1 MDFTFFSEI
10 ADVGVDAPIARVR
23 LDLLDIGMND
33 PDNVCNKSFER
44 VASTR
49 GASESRFKEPEVD
62 VAGAHH
68 SNLI

>member
-1 MDFTFFSEI
+1 VDFTFSSEI
-10 ADVGVDAPIARVR
+10 ADVGVDAPVARVS
-23 LDLLDIGMND
+23 LNLLDIGMND
-33 PDNVCNKSFER
+33 PDNVGNESFER
-44 VASTR
+44 IASTR

>member
-1 MDFTFFSEI
+1 MDFTSSSEI
-10 ADVGVDAPIARVR
+10 ADVSVDTPVARVR

-33 PDNVCNKSFER
+33 PDDVRNKSFER

-49 GASESRFKEPEVD
+49 GASESRLKEPEVD
-62 VAGAHH
+62 VAGAHN